1 MSVVETILESISSI
15 NKNTLIELL
24 KKHGTRD
31 LDTLDDNVSVESLI
45 FILKQKKFDIKEEFF
60 VDLAD
65 MLGIPYIDNDSIE
78 DKNGFV
84 SVLPYGF
91 LKDNLIVPL
100 EIDNKSAKFATAN
113 PFNRVGLTIL
123 EEIIEKKWDLKVY
136 VASLEA
142 VEKAIEH
149 VYNELHKDSA
159 LLDFHYLNPDQSAY
173 KVLVPWQKRLI
184 MLTATVFL
192 IFSIISY
199 PVSLTLFFMIINVS
213 YFVINPFRWY
223 IASKGLRNRHRTT
236 FVSDNDV
243 EKLKDESLPTYT
255 ILVPLYKESKV
266 LSQIMENIYKI
277 DYPKD
282 KLDVKILF
290 EKNDEET
297 LIEARRLGL
306 FGNPQARLAHV
317 APKLYRNYLKIFDPI
332 IVPEEQ
338 IKTKPRACNYGLIR
352 AK

>member
-1 MSVVETILESISSI
+1 MSIVETIFKRISSV
-15 NKNTLIELL
+15 NKDTLLELL

-31 LDTLDDNVSVESLI
+31 LDTLDDNVSIESLI
-45 FILKQKKFDIKEEFF
+45 FILKQKKFNIKEGFF

-65 MLGIPYIDNDSIE
+65 LLGIPYIKNDSLAE
-78 DKNGFV
+78 EKGFV

-123 EEIIEKKWDLKVY
+123 KEIIEKKWDLKVY

-142 VEKAIEH
+142 IEKAIEH

-159 LLDFHYLNPDQSAY
+159 LLDLHYLHPDESAY
-173 KVLVPWQKRLI
+173 KVLVPWQKHFI
-184 MLTATVFL
+184 MLMVTVFL

-199 PVSLTLFFMIINVS
+199 PVSLTLFFTIINVS

-223 IASKGLRNRHRTT
+223 VASKGVRNRHRTT
-236 FVSDNDV
+236 FVSDSDV

-266 LSQIMENIYKI
+266 LSQIMGNIYKI

-290 EKNDEET
+290 EENDEET
-297 LIEARRLGL
+297 LIEA
-306 FGNPQARLAHV
+306 
-317 APKLYRNYLKIFDPI
+317 
-332 IVPEEQ
+332 
-338 IKTKPRACNYGLIR
+338 
-352 AK
+352 